1 MMRKADM
8 PEEKRSHLEA
18 MKQRLRSE
26 TKLMLNEMFASSDV
40 DSSGFL
46 SREEIHK
53 ALSNDLGIQV
63 SDDMLDSWLAV
74 ADADGSDFIDQDEWL
89 ILMAEAMEPKKNRAE
104 LLHAINTIATAGA
117 EIQADG
123 TVDMEEWSTIL
134 LDILPSNGIKVEAVQ
149 EMVRYISARAAS
161 GNSKSQSNR
170 LNVNACIEV
179 LTSFP
184 DLFST
189 VPSARLSKKLT
200 PLELPKEGL

>member
-1 MMRKADM
+1 
-8 PEEKRSHLEA
+8 
-18 MKQRLRSE
+18 
-26 TKLMLNEMFASSDV
+26 
-40 DSSGFL
+40 
-46 SREEIHK
+46 
-53 ALSNDLGIQV
+53 
-63 SDDMLDSWLAV
+63 
-74 ADADGSDFIDQDEWL
+74 
-89 ILMAEAMEPKKNRAE
+89 MEPKKNHAE